1 MKWSRRSAISMT
13 RWPAPA
19 PRLFSSAKKASPS
32 KGLIREDF
40 DPAAIASIYK
50 TLRLGDLSAV

>member
-1 MKWSRRSAISMT
+1 MRSFRRSAISMT

-19 PRLFSSAKKASPS
+19 PRLFSSAKASPS

-50 TLRLGDLSAV
+50 HYASAISVL